1 MEESSIVSEAGTNRT
16 KKAQDKLKNRFVE
29 KDANVTLSTYSNF
42 FISTPINYFMVPFT
56 LLLFILSEGAIAV
69 YYRFL
74 ADFDNVKAG
83 TSSNFGNN
91 FRLYW
96 GIMAM
101 ILILFFVVL
110 VIKYYCLNFT
120 LLKAN

>member
-1 MEESSIVSEAGTNRT
+1 MEESSLASEAGTNRT

-56 LLLFILSEGAIAV
+56 LLLFIMSEGAIAV

-83 TSSNFGNN
+83 TSSSFGSNFK
-91 FRLYW
+91 LYW

-101 ILILFFVVL
+101 ILILFLVIL
-110 VIKYYCLNFT
+110 VIKYYCLNYT